1 MLLSDSIR
9 ARSLGELDLAELVLD
24 VLAAPGRDHV
34 RPVVL
39 VVHHFNHDRV
49 VLRPK
54 PFDHPSR
61 HRDTEIIFIIMPS
74 KLKVNFDKIDVIC
87 HIIMPIF
94 LFDLD
99 RCLIFFVVDFDF
111 CEVVKSVQIFVDS

>member
-9 ARSLGELDLAELVLD
+9 AGSLGELDLAELVLD

-34 RPVVL
+34 RPVAL
-39 VVHHFNHDRV
+39 VVHHLNHDRV
-49 VLRPK
+49 VLRPES
-54 PFDHPSR
+54 FDHPSR

-87 HIIMPIF
+87 HVIMPIF
-94 LFDLD
+94 LVDQD
-99 RCLIFFVVDFDF
+99 RSLIFFVVDFDF